1 MNSVL
6 YGLSSTQVLLR
17 PYVLNGYLFED
28 PAYDNIVF
36 TNTATGSTF
45 SATSGTFVYPASSY
59 GGAFFPWGY
68 AIQNTSLSADL
79 GIFKGNT
86 TLTITP
92 SGLSEQYYPII
103 KMVYDFNDN
112 EVITINKKIIQN
124 DFVNIVSLDPSSP
137 KDINVSH
144 TYKLNS
150 SGINTYFPTVTVFN
164 GNLALDVFELKL
176 TLYPAT
182 IFDLDNLHLINSRQ
196 LDVVDN
202 KFKSLEVLQ
211 VETLSSTYL
220 SHFCLVSSY
229 PDFDL
234 NRFVITPTP
243 TITPTVSPTITPT
256 ASITPSITPTQSI
269 TPSVTPAITITPTIT
284 PTVTP
289 TATITPTFTPTE
301 TITPTVTPT
310 NTVTPTITPSNFTP
324 TPTPTITPTETPTE
338 TPTLTP
344 TETLTPTPTV
354 TPTFTPTETVT
365 PTVTPT
371 ETAIAPTPTMTVT
384 KTPRPTATPTNTV
397 TITNSVTPTV
407 TPTFTPTN
415 TPTFTPTVTPT
426 ITITPTNTVTPTVT
440 PFIYNDE
447 YLINGGFEDPNLG
460 SGPGPLYVLNPVG
473 VGVKWTFSGRAGIA
487 ANGSVLGVTGAQN
500 LNQKDD
506 TTSTL
511 GQAAF
516 LSGNNAYL
524 LYPIFAGYVDPENL
538 KIGFRSQTNNPSSMV
553 VNVSAAVD
561 GVTFYNLG
569 AFTPTTTSTW
579 VEHLSPTY
587 VSVLPGS
594 NVTIYFQSVTTN
606 SNDISF
612 IDSVY
617 IRTLL

>member
-1 MNSVL
+1 VNSVL

-36 TNTATGSTF
+36 TNIATGSTF

-92 SGLSEQYYPII
+92 SGLSEQYYPIVKI
-103 KMVYDFNDN
+103 VYDFNDN
-112 EVITINKKIIQN
+112 DVITINKKIIQN

-164 GNLALDVFELKL
+164 GNLALNVFELKL

-182 IFDLDNLHLINSRQ
+182 IFDLDDLHLINSRQ
-196 LDVVDN
+196 LDVIDN
-202 KFKSLEVLQ
+202 KFNSLEVLQ

-220 SHFCLVSSY
+220 SHFCLISSY

-243 TITPTVSPTITPT
+243 TITPT
-256 ASITPSITPTQSI
+256 
-269 TPSVTPAITITPTIT
+269 IT

-289 TATITPTFTPTE
+289 TASITPTITPTNTVTPSVTPTTTVTSTVQYTPTPTPTFTPTE
-301 TITPTVTPT
+301 TVTPTITPTE
-310 NTVTPTITPSNFTP
+310 TVTPTITPSNFTP

-338 TPTLTP
+338 TPTSTP
-344 TETLTPTPTV
+344 TETPTETPTC
-354 TPTFTPTETVT
+354 TPTITPTETVT

-384 KTPRPTATPTNTV
+384 KTPRPT
-397 TITNSVTPTV
+397 VTPTKSI
-407 TPTFTPTN
+407 TP
-415 TPTFTPTVTPT
+415 TPTFTPTVTHTITPSITPT
-426 ITITPTNTVTPTVT
+426 ITPTITHTPTVTPTNTVTPTVT
-440 PFIYNDE
+440 PFIYNDS
-447 YLINGGFEDPNLG
+447 YLDNSGFEVPNLG
-460 SGPGPLYVLNPVG
+460 GGPGNLYALRPTG
-473 VGVKWTFSGRAGIA
+473 ATWAFSGLAGIA
-487 ANGSVLGVTGAQN
+487 ANGSVLGVTGAEN
-500 LNQKDD
+500 LNEQDSV
-506 TTSTL
+506 TSTL

-524 LYPIFAGYVDPENL
+524 LYPIFTGLVDPANI

-553 VNVSAAVD
+553 LSVSAVVD
-561 GVTFYNLG
+561 SVDLYSLG
-569 AFTPTTTSTW
+569 IFTPTTTSTW
-579 VEHLSPTY
+579 VEHLSPSY
-587 VSVLPGS
+587 VTIPPGD
-594 NVTIYFQSVTTN
+594 NVTLYFQSVTTN

-617 IRTLL
+617 VRALL